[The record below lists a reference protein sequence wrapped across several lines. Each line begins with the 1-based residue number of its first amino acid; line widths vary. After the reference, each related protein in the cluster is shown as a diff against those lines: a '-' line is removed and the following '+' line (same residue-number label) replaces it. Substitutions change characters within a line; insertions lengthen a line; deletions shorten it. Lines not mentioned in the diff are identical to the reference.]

1 MWKQDVEGLS
11 KKTTLL
17 IDKYGG
23 GNIMVWGYIGWDGVG
38 KIAET

>member
-17 IDKYGG
+17 TDKYEG
-23 GNIMVWGYIGWDGVG
+23 GNIMVWGCIGWDGVG

>member
-1 MWKQDVEGLS
+1 MWKQDVESLS

-17 IDKYGG
+17 IDKYEEE
-23 GNIMVWGYIGWDGVG
+23 NIIVWGYIGWDGVG